1 MPEQTYQYSFLEE
14 RWRTH
19 AMGEELLPSQVN
31 ESGNE
36 VGKPDIVA
44 QDGGDVDRPHQQPHL
59 EAPQNESPL
68 PTEGVESP
76 SVPSEEAESENHTDG
91 LSVHIFDYQSLMWN
105 RHIIDYL
112 EWNN

>member
-1 MPEQTYQYSFLEE
+1 
-14 RWRTH
+14 
-19 AMGEELLPSQVN
+19 MGEELLPSQVN